1 MVTRASVLPVDLDA
15 PHKDPEEAR
24 RALIKA
30 EREQREKE
38 QLEREQAQQEQ
49 DQASTSL
56 QPGGGHSHAHHT
68 NQSFGRGWSSGHL
81 QVYMPNE
88 EEAKAFQQWHNP
100 LCQEGNDFA
109 AKRAAAED
117 PKAGD
122 DIVMDPLHESFYE
135 GWWKR
140 VARTNT
146 EIFREI
152 FHCVPDDKIE
162 SWDDYKAF
170 VPDPKKV
177 LTGHVCMP
185 GATVENVTERLQRVT
200 GHLVEF
206 PTKFLQKEN
215 LLGGVVEN
223 KVTPLEIFT

>member
-1 MVTRASVLPVDLDA
+1 M
-15 PHKDPEEAR
+15 
-24 RALIKA
+24 
-30 EREQREKE
+30 
-38 QLEREQAQQEQ
+38 
-49 DQASTSL
+49 
-56 QPGGGHSHAHHT
+56 
-68 NQSFGRGWSSGHL
+68 
-81 QVYMPNE
+81 QVYMPDE
-88 EEAKAFQQWHNP
+88 EETKAFQQWHAP

-146 EIFREI
+146 EIFREV
-152 FHCVPDDKIE
+152 FHCVPDDKIQT
-162 SWDDYKAF
+162 WDDYKAF

-206 PTKFLQKEN
+206 PTKFLQSEN